1 MTFAQHVT
9 FVNNP
14 IVHPNATQ
22 QIILARKKE
31 RSEYLSLCLLSCQ
44 VLCSSTKVH
53 GSLTCSLGILS
64 LWVLGIST
72 FLWPLASSGW
82 GKGSKPLPSPYLLDF
97 LNQAHSCVCS
107 VFNKL
112 FSIRTKKKKK
122 KPNLKNV
129 SA

>member
-1 MTFAQHVT
+1 MTFAQYVT

-14 IVHPNATQ
+14 TVHPNATQ

-72 FLWPLASSGW
+72 FLWPLQDGGRAPSHYHHHTCWISLIRPIPVYAVSSIN
-82 GKGSKPLPSPYLLDF
+82 SS
-97 LNQAHSCVCS
+97 QS
-107 VFNKL
+107 
-112 FSIRTKKKKK
+112 RQKKK